1 MVARVVTA
9 RAATAAF
16 LKPVSPRE
24 PSQRD
29 DPKVIV
35 VDDHELFRHGVIGLL
50 EERGIP
56 VAGEAGLAADAI
68 RLAEELGPCV
78 VLMDL
83 RLPGMS
89 GVEATQRLAVV
100 APLARVLVLTVFVD
114 DQHIIDALLAGA
126 CGYVLKDAPIEQIV
140 EGIRAAARGESLISP
155 RIASRLLRRLR
166 EPDEIEVAVSDEVL
180 TPRELE
186 VLTLLS
192 RGLDNSEIAH
202 ALYLSQH
209 TVKNHVSTILA
220 KLQVENRIQAAV
232 RAVRGG
238 LV

>member
-1 MVARVVTA
+1 
-9 RAATAAF
+9 
-16 LKPVSPRE
+16 
-24 PSQRD
+24 
-29 DPKVIV
+29 VII

-50 EERGIP
+50 EERGIE
-56 VAGEAGLAADAI
+56 VVGEAGLAVDAI
-68 RLAEELGPCV
+68 TLAEAAGPCV

-89 GVEATQRLAVV
+89 GIEATQRLTAV

-155 RIASRLLRRLR
+155 RIATRLVRRVR
-166 EPDEIEVAVSDEVL
+166 EPGEIEPSVTVEAL

-186 VLTLLS
+186 VLELLA
-192 RGLDNSEIAH
+192 RGLDNSEIAR

-209 TVKNHVSTILA
+209 TVKNHVSTILN
-220 KLQVENRIQAAV
+220 KLQVQNRIQAAV

>member
-1 MVARVVTA
+1 M
-9 RAATAAF
+9 
-16 LKPVSPRE
+16 SPSHASRH
-24 PSQRD
+24 D

-35 VDDHELFRHGVIGLL
+35 VDDHELFRQGVIGLL
-50 EERGIP
+50 EERGID
-56 VAGEAGLAADAI
+56 VVGEAGLAADAI
-68 RLAEELGPCV
+68 RLAEGAGPCV

-89 GVEATQRLAVV
+89 GIEATQRLTAV

-155 RIASRLLRRLR
+155 RIAARLVHRVR
-166 EPDEIEVAVSDEVL
+166 EPGEIEQSIATGML

-186 VLTLLS
+186 VLELVA
-192 RGLDNSEIAH
+192 RGLDNSEIAR

-209 TVKNHVSTILA
+209 TVKNHVSTVLN

-232 RAVRGG
+232 RAVRSG

>member
-1 MVARVVTA
+1 VA
-9 RAATAAF
+9 
-16 LKPVSPRE
+16 
-24 PSQRD
+24 PSVNGGD
-29 DPKVIV
+29 LKVIV
-35 VDDHELFRHGVIGLL
+35 VDDHELFRRGVTGLL
-50 EERGIP
+50 QERGIQ
-56 VAGEAGLAADAI
+56 VVGEAGLAADAI
-68 RLAEELGPCV
+68 RQAAEIIGPCV

-83 RLPGMS
+83 SLPGMS
-89 GVEATQRLAVV
+89 GIEATQRLTAA

-140 EGIRAAARGESLISP
+140 EGIRAAARGEALISP
-155 RIASRLLRRLR
+155 RIASRLVRRLR
-166 EPDEIEVAVSDEVL
+166 EPDEVEVSVTGDAL

-186 VLTLLS
+186 VLELLA
-192 RGLDNSEIAH
+192 RGLDNSQIAG
-202 ALYLSQH
+202 ALYLSRH
-209 TVKNHVSTILA
+209 TVKNHVSAILI